1 MRSIDRA
8 KVAEWLRRYLPL
20 EIGGTIAELGGAFV
34 AYRLSGSFAL
44 AALVGTIGASV
55 GYYAIAFVNAVRWS
69 YRDCARPSRIARV
82 WVALW
87 LATRSVL
94 VEFGPA
100 EAVDSLLVRPV
111 AYYLGPQL
119 FASPM
124 VGWIV
129 AKVLSD
135 IAFYVLAITSYETFS
150 RLVVH
155 RRSRQEDED
164 GSVETIAAA

>member
-8 KVAEWLRRYLPL
+8 KIAEWGRRYLPC
-20 EIGGTIAELGGAFV
+20 EIGGTVAELGGA
-34 AYRLSGSFAL
+34 ALTYRLSGSFAL

-55 GYYAIAFVNAVRWS
+55 GYYAIAFVSAVRWS
-69 YRDCARPSRIARV
+69 YRDYARPSRIMRTL
-82 WVALW
+82 VALW

-111 AYYLGPQL
+111 AYYLAPHL
-119 FASPM
+119 FDSPM
-124 VGWIV
+124 TGWIV
-129 AKVLSD
+129 AKVMSD
-135 IAFYVLAITSYETFS
+135 IAFYVCAISSYERFS

-155 RRSRQEDED
+155 RRSRQENEDE
-164 GSVETIAAA
+164 SVETITAA